1 MRALTHLVVY
11 PLVHLL
17 LVVQHDKG
25 LGGDGV
31 AVEDEAEV
39 TALALHV
46 GEVDQRG
53 VQSVNTGG
61 RLMTR
66 NQETFLCVRFKA

>member
-1 MRALTHLVVY
+1 MVD

-17 LVVQHDKG
+17 LIVQHDKG

-39 TALALHV
+39 AALALHV

-53 VQSVNTGG
+53 VQPANTGG
-61 RLMTR
+61 RRQPGSGTKTC
-66 NQETFLCVRFKA
+66 QSV

>member
-1 MRALTHLVVY
+1 MRRLQQETPLASVGVALTHLVVY

-17 LVVQHDKG
+17 LIVQHDKG

-39 TALALHV
+39 AALALHV
-46 GEVDQRG
+46 REVDQRG

-61 RLMTR
+61 R
-66 NQETFLCVRFKA
+66 F